1 MIACALSADVSIN
14 GYSESDRGKGYP
26 MAEKKTIE
34 QVQEAYTNQWM
45 EVPGVQGTGI
55 GLFEG
60 KPCIKIFSSKK
71 AEELRGKIPSDVEG
85 YPVIIE
91 VTGTFQAFDH
101 Q

>member
-1 MIACALSADVSIN
+1 
-14 GYSESDRGKGYP
+14 
-26 MAEKKTIE
+26 MAEKKAIE

-45 EVPGVQGTGI
+45 EIPGVHGTGI